1 MIDNST
7 LFHTFS
13 PCSGNYMVQIAD
25 GLVSKVVGMATII
38 VTKDSKVCTFGSQ
51 VNLQFIVH

>member
-1 MIDNST
+1 MTVLYFT
-7 LFHTFS
+7 LLS

-51 VNLQFIVH
+51 VNLQVI